1 MTNVPGATQRQVCK
15 HTERRTVPIIW
26 LVTYVSLGFSL
37 RLVTVFLE
45 MKTSVVV
52 GLLISH
58 SLYVAAL
65 SLNV

>member
-1 MTNVPGATQRQVCK
+1 MNVPGPTQRQVCK
-15 HTERRTVPIIW
+15 HTKRRTVPIIW

-37 RLVTVFLE
+37 QLVTLFLK
-45 MKTSVVV
+45 MKTSVVM

-58 SLYVAAL
+58 SLYIAAL

>member
-1 MTNVPGATQRQVCK
+1 MQRQVCK
-15 HTERRTVPIIW
+15 HTKRRTVPIIW

-37 RLVTVFLE
+37 QLVTLFLK
-45 MKTSVVV
+45 MKTSVVM

-58 SLYVAAL
+58 SLYIAAL